1 MQRLEKVLARLKLT
15 SESAA
20 SSCMICIYCMYLYQ
34 GNVLFFSPLS
44 LDPGE
49 FFSSALKKFAVKLVL
64 G

>member
-1 MQRLEKVLARLKLT
+1 M
-15 SESAA
+15 
-20 SSCMICIYCMYLYQ
+20 LYVSIP
-34 GNVLFFSPLS
+34 GKRVVFFPLS